1 MTFDPKKPVQT
12 RDGRKVRIVCTD
24 AKASD
29 QYPILALVEEQSG
42 YECTVLYSESG
53 RYRASK
59 SDEHPLD
66 LVNVPEATYRWMNV
80 YKGNQIGA
88 ACQSREEADK
98 VARSYHRNRVSI
110 VQIKMVDDRVTD
122 AIIHDM

>member
-1 MTFDPKKPVQT
+1 MTLDLTKPVQT
-12 RDGRKVRIVCTD
+12 RDGKKARIVCTD
-24 AKASD
+24 AKGKT
-29 QYPILALVEEQSG
+29 YKVIALVEIDGEEEAHSYTLDG
-42 YECTVLYSESG
+42 WFREEAAG
-53 RYRASK
+53 G
-59 SDEHPLD
+59 DLD

-80 YKGNQIGA
+80 YKGNHVGA

-98 VARSYHRNRVSI
+98 VARLHHRNRVSI